1 MKNMLMIEYL
11 TNLLNL
17 IYMKMNGKQINSSDC
32 VLRLAELRCIIEKT
46 KSIELKLKYQIDK
59 LLKMAVN
66 LTSGKFC
73 L

>member
-1 MKNMLMIEYL
+1 
-11 TNLLNL
+11 
-17 IYMKMNGKQINSSDC
+17 MKMNGKQINSSDC

-66 LTSGKFC
+66 LTSGKIC

>member
-66 LTSGKFC
+66 LTSGKIC